1 MRFLRLLLSGRSVRL
16 LTAGLFAV
24 FALGGCA
31 SLFGNND
38 PLHVS
43 IAGLE
48 PLSSQGAEMR
58 YNVKLRIQNPNGG
71 SLSFS
76 GVSVDL
82 QLNGTDFAAGVI
94 SQSGSV
100 PGYGETLVSVPVT
113 APAFA
118 VLTKAYSAAGSDTPP
133 GEYPYILHG
142 RLAGGLTGGGTRFMD
157 QGVLS
162 LPTPTP
168 TPGPVPAGQ

>member
-1 MRFLRLLLSGRSVRL
+1 MRFLRLLLSGRSARL

-31 SLFGNND
+31 SWFGNSD

-48 PLSSQGAEMR
+48 PLASQGAEMR
-58 YNVKLRIQNPNGG
+58 YDVKLRIQNPNSG

-76 GVSVDL
+76 GVSIDL
-82 QLNGTDFAAGVI
+82 QLNGTDFASGV
-94 SQSGSV
+94 SNQPGAV
-100 PGYGETLVSVPVT
+100 PGYGETVVSVPVT
-113 APAFA
+113 ASAFA
-118 VLTKAYSAAGSDTPP
+118 VVNKAYSVAGSDTPP

-142 RLAGGLTGGGTRFMD
+142 RLAGGLTGGGTRFLD

-162 LPTPTP
+162 LPRSG
-168 TPGPVPAGQ
+168 PGMAGQ